1 MTNQFDQNVFIN
13 CPFDDEY
20 RTLLKPLLF
29 TIRYC
34 RLNPRIA
41 SERMDSGEIRFDKI
55 LEIIQESKFSI
66 HDLSRVKADEAGEYY
81 RMNMPLEI
89 GLDFGCKEFHPDPKY
104 RQKKSLIL
112 EGERFSLHK
121 ALSDL
126 SGADVKCHH
135 NQAEKMVESVR
146 SWLVEID
153 LQRVPGPN
161 LIWDDFNFFNAD
173 LYSQFSKNGFK
184 NAQIDRLPIPEFLDF
199 MDYWLKAKRED

>member
-161 LIWDDFNFFNAD
+161 MIWDDFNFFNAD

-184 NAQIDRLPIPEFLDF
+184 DAQIDRLPIPEFLDF
-199 MDYWLKAKRED
+199 MDYWLKARRED